1 MNESWSRSEVLKRQG
16 CRHWRESPEMS
27 VNGMDPTKRQ
37 GAVVPLPTAYIHT
50 SEAWSFVNVDSA
62 SAHMAQG
69 RSWVASVEES
79 ERQKDKQQ
87 TCMGASRE
95 RKCIFAHPSL
105 LYFTRIMGKYECGS
119 CGASST
125 RSGRQRLNAKG
136 GVGGNLDSEYALR
149 AEVMVAI
156 A

>member
-1 MNESWSRSEVLKRQG
+1 MEWIRRSDKARLCLFPRHIYQQSMVLRQCRFCFSTHGSRQKLGDQRRGE
-16 CRHWRESPEMS
+16 RE
-27 VNGMDPTKRQ
+27 
-37 GAVVPLPTAYIHT
+37 A
-50 SEAWSFVNVDSA
+50 
-62 SAHMAQG
+62 
-69 RSWVASVEES
+69 
-79 ERQKDKQQ
+79 KDKQQ

-95 RKCIFAHPSL
+95 RKCIFAHAHPSL

-125 RSGRQRLNAKG
+125 RSGRQRLNANG